1 MPTYLFENTKTG
13 EQIEMFIGISE
24 RDKLLKE
31 NPHLKQLVNGFPG
44 TVDPTRIGRV
54 KPDNGFKDVLKEIN
68 KHHRGS
74 TLNDW

>member
-1 MPTYLFENTKTG
+1 MPTYLFEDTRTG

-24 RDKLLKE
+24 RDKVLEE

-54 KPDNGFKDVLKEIN
+54 KPDNGFKDVLKEI
-68 KHHRGS
+68 KKTHRGS
-74 TLNDW
+74 TVNDW